1 MVSYVLFKLKKKK
14 KSQKLFRW
22 VVAID
27 RDNSSS
33 SLLFFFNRLR
43 NEETRNVTQ
52 FGAGNVL
59 IYISRLTK
67 SLGCREY
74 PFKKGIQ

>member
-33 SLLFFFNRLR
+33 SLLFFNRLR

-59 IYISRLTK
+59 IYEIAWLQGIS
-67 SLGCREY
+67 
-74 PFKKGIQ
+74 I